1 MAETKMLRLCVV
13 SGLQPTSMAIN
24 KILRIIIIL
33 SLVCES
39 DILIYTSQT
48 DVDRQCSVDY

>member
-13 SGLQPTSMAIN
+13 NGLQPTSMAIN

-39 DILIYTSQT
+39 DILIYASQT